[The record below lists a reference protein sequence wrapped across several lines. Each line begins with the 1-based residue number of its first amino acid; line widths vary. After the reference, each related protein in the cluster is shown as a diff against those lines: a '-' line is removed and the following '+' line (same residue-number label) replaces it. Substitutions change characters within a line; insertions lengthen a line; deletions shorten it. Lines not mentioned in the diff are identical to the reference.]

1 MKIRLYRK
9 TDRDLMCLYKNPS
22 FSLVR
27 ALSKTVEMC
36 AKHEYAYIY
45 TPECKQLSAFP
56 KKIELEIPLS
66 SEGKKWIKQV
76 PNGEKNDT
84 IKQIFRCFLTGPVL
98 NASHPEKIDMDFF
111 NSEKK
116 PIIQCLK
123 RESDIRSEHDQELQ
137 QLKALLNSKGKTPSE
152 LIRLLEK
159 QDAEMEKQEIK
170 ENQKSVSLAPEQAEV
185 KTRQKTSPEPIV
197 PQNKIETKEEVDTES
212 GFDLMAAI
220 GQIMD

>member
-1 MKIRLYRK
+1 MKVRLYRK

-45 TPECKQLSAFP
+45 TPECDQLSTFP

-66 SEGKKWIKQV
+66 SEGKQWIKQV

-123 RESDIRSEHDQELQ
+123 RESDIRSEHDKELQ

-159 QDAEMEKQEIK
+159 QDAEIEEQEIE
-170 ENQKSVSLAPEQAEV
+170 ENQKSVSPAPEPVEA
-185 KTRQKTSPEPIV
+185 KTSPKPIISQDKV
-197 PQNKIETKEEVDTES
+197 KTKEEVDTES